1 LGYRQ
6 IKLSPKD
13 YLDGVSNCGVSLEYT
28 FMSFG
33 LTNTFALFLQHMSPL
48 SWSIQISLLLSPS
61 MTFLFLPVEDIHIGY
76 LALMLETFE
85 NHLCVIMKY
94 EFWMLEVTFSP

>member
-13 YLDGVSNCGVSLEYT
+13 YLVGVSARGVSLEYA

-33 LTNTFALFLQHMSPL
+33 LTNTFASSLQHMIPSH
-48 SWSIQISLLLSPS
+48 WSILISLSLSPS
-61 MTFLFLPVEDIHIGY
+61 MTFLFSMLEKIHIGQ

-85 NHLCVIMKY
+85 NHVRVITKY
-94 EFWMLEVTFSP
+94 VF